1 MRALGFLVLVFGI
14 ALFAIHFLE
23 INVEFLQWV
32 NTWGDSAAWG
42 IRGGAVLLGLLMM
55 AGGKK
60 KDGKKK

>member
-1 MRALGFLVLVFGI
+1 MRALGFLVLLFGI
-14 ALFAIHFLE
+14 ALFAIHFLKVD
-23 INVEFLQWV
+23 VEFLQWM
-32 NTWGDSAAWG
+32 NTWGDGAAWG